1 MKKFEVR
8 ISYNPY
14 ETEVI
19 LMSEN
24 KKYDRNHHLHRKP
37 FKELLIIASE
47 KFDNLIQGKD
57 QIHCIFEGRNYE
69 YNLTK
74 SKIESEYKKSSKEI
88 SFEHICKYEYNI
100 KEIEEQVKQ
109 LPDDLF
115 DNASKKQEILRQLHS
130 NIEIYIIGLYSS
142 GKSTFINSMIGESV
156 LYTHSD
162 VATNKLFR
170 IIDNDK
176 NIIEMQTSKDK
187 KQISNKKYQDA
198 SAVAAILQELNN
210 DKRIDTITLEIDIPN
225 IDSSHFKLELIDTPG
240 VNNAENTLHQSMVYD
255 AINNKENTFPPI
267 ILVLNA
273 NNFKSNDQDELFDN
287 LLEAIQKV
295 QKDSSEIKLERFFFI
310 INRADEIPSKEYEAN
325 YEKIKKLL
333 ERKIGDGTKIY
344 SANAE
349 YALLIR
355 KKLKS
360 INLDTEDEDKLET
373 FIRRISKNIIKFLPE
388 YSTRSTLTEPVVL
401 DESDSEEE
409 KLQKALQYTGIPMI
423 EEALQEYLTN
433 HAIVQKMEYTFKSL
447 AKIVNFQK
455 SKSDG
460 FTKDLQQAQDRIKSL
475 TSDTKTEEEKIE
487 VLKNVQ
493 EKLTNNKINISD
505 KKKALE
511 TFADN
516 MEPALKK
523 YQEEILK
530 LHIDD
535 SKLADL
541 NEKWVKYVNQLSTL
555 EENKKYSNQESV
567 NKRSKILELNMN
579 NKKEAIYSELNVN
592 MRQTLRTQASAIVEK
607 FYEVIDD
614 NINILGE
621 EDSENLKKE
630 IKVKFNDKEEILA
643 QSNIYTTK
651 RDIDLWDWFII
662 PRLFGD
668 NYKINLES
676 FQKESIKFKNKLD
689 LLMEKTLT
697 ELTHLKFAS
706 IRSIQKEEKMNE
718 ILSDLR
724 NKMGDRATDIFN
736 KKLQNRLM
744 VGQNNIDK
752 FEEIIAAKKVELQK
766 SEEEI
771 EISSNSLYEIGESLK
786 KGEDYSVSLEKEQQS
801 LKEKIQDLED
811 QVNNSKSIVTQL
823 ENLLN
828 KQDIS

>member
-1 MKKFEVR
+1 
-8 ISYNPY
+8 
-14 ETEVI
+14 
-19 LMSEN
+19 
-24 KKYDRNHHLHRKP
+24 
-37 FKELLIIASE
+37 
-47 KFDNLIQGKD
+47 
-57 QIHCIFEGRNYE
+57 
-69 YNLTK
+69 
-74 SKIESEYKKSSKEI
+74 
-88 SFEHICKYEYNI
+88 
-100 KEIEEQVKQ
+100 
-109 LPDDLF
+109 
-115 DNASKKQEILRQLHS
+115 
-130 NIEIYIIGLYSS
+130 
-142 GKSTFINSMIGESV
+142 
-156 LYTHSD
+156 
-162 VATNKLFR
+162 
-170 IIDNDK
+170 
-176 NIIEMQTSKDK
+176 
-187 KQISNKKYQDA
+187 
-198 SAVAAILQELNN
+198 
-210 DKRIDTITLEIDIPN
+210 
-225 IDSSHFKLELIDTPG
+225 
-240 VNNAENTLHQSMVYD
+240 
-255 AINNKENTFPPI
+255 
-267 ILVLNA
+267 VLNA

-388 YSTRSTLTEPVVL
+388 YSTQSTLTEPVVL

-475 TSDTKTEEEKIE
+475 TSETKTEEEKIE

-706 IRSIQKEEKMNE
+706 IRGIQKEEKMNE

-724 NKMGDRATDIFN
+724 NKMGDRATDISN
-736 KKLQNRLM
+736 KILQNRLM
-744 VGQNNIDK
+744 VRQNNIDK

-771 EISSNSLYEIGESLK
+771 EMSSNALYEIGESLK